1 MLITSYNINSF
12 IVYGRS
18 KGDKIMIDKYYS
30 VDYLHRLYNMYDDKC
45 VKEYIDQ
52 RIECIYNITNND
64 VFLKSNYIDD
74 EHVDL
79 NKLNNDDR
87 TFVSE
92 IIQRVWGIYC

>member
-1 MLITSYNINSF
+1 
-12 IVYGRS
+12 
-18 KGDKIMIDKYYS
+18 MIDKYYS

-79 NKLNNDDR
+79 NKLNNDGLISCVILTYNEER
-87 TFVSE
+87 CIRPV
-92 IIQRVWGIYC
+92 